1 MEASSLLREVREYL
15 APLNER
21 ILRHR
26 YITDAEEGRLKPD
39 QIRAF
44 VSNQYYIVSYDIK
57 SLGLMLARS
66 STGKEADFF
75 KNVLD
80 GDMEGLSRLVK
91 LAQALGLSAEE
102 LAGYSAIPG
111 AVAYTHYLVTLASFA
126 QPGEQAM
133 ALIVNLP
140 VWGANCVRLSRAL
153 RAKYRIDET
162 GFLDIFTSPM
172 EEAEK
177 SASEVIENYLPQ
189 RREHMK
195 RAAALVQAYE
205 LMFWDGIYTFKGG

>member
-80 GDMEGLSRLVK
+80 GDMEGLSQLVK
-91 LAQALGLSAEE
+91 LAQALGLSTQE

-177 SASEVIENYLPQ
+177 SASEVIEDYLPQ

>member
-1 MEASSLLREVREYL
+1 LEASSLLREVREYL

-26 YITDAEEGRLKPD
+26 YITDAEEGMLKPD

-177 SASEVIENYLPQ
+177 SASEVIEDYLPQ

>member
-1 MEASSLLREVREYL
+1 LEAASLLKQVREYL

-26 YITDAEEGRLKPD
+26 YITDAEEGKLNLD

-44 VSNQYYIVSYDIK
+44 VFTQYYIISYDIK
-57 SLGLMLARS
+57 SLGLMLAHS
-66 STGKEADFF
+66 STSKEADFF

-80 GDMEGLSRLVK
+80 GDMEGLSQLAK

-140 VWGANCVRLSRAL
+140 VWGANCVRLSAAL
-153 RAKYRIDET
+153 RTKYDITET

-172 EEAEK
+172 DEAEK
-177 SASEVIENYLPQ
+177 GASEVMEDYLPQ
-189 RREHMK
+189 RREPMK
-195 RAAALVQAYE
+195 QAAALVQAYE
-205 LMFWDGIYTFKGG
+205 LMFWDGIYT

>member
-1 MEASSLLREVREYL
+1 LEASSLLREVREYL

-26 YITDAEEGRLKPD
+26 YITDAEEGMLKPD

-102 LAGYSAIPG
+102 MAGYSAIPG

-162 GFLDIFTSPM
+162 GFLEIFTSPM

-177 SASEVIENYLPQ
+177 SASEVIEDYLPQ